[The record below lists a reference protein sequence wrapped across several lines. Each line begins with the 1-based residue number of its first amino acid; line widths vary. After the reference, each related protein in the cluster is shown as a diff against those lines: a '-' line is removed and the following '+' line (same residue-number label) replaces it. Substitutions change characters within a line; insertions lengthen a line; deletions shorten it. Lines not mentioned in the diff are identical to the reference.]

1 MIKSNKIILRKNLIF
16 SLLFSFIGGFVFG
29 QAHEAS
35 SAPEQHDVEHPAEKA
50 RAIMSLILLLRPF
63 IISLIKIYIV

>member
-35 SAPEQHDVEHPAEKA
+35 SAPEQHDVEHPAGEGEGHHEFDPA
-50 RAIMSLILLLRPF
+50 ATALR
-63 IISLIKIYIV
+63 